1 MFRQRDVKG
10 RDPLQGL
17 QKKAYDGVLSAFV
30 FYVVQHS
37 LNLLFELG
45 LVRGVLIA
53 YPLVV
58 TKQALLL
65 SLRWSWGL
73 VEHRLLVKHRLVVLL
88 SRNRVHVVVLEWF
101 EELLTYLTFALGTN
115 VRLRNLTYLLF
126 KQLVEV
132 GLELA
137 IRRADRF

>member
-1 MFRQRDVKG
+1 LFWQRDVKG
-10 RDPLQGL
+10 RDPLQGF
-17 QKKAYDGVLSAFV
+17 QKEACDGVHPALV
-30 FYVVQHS
+30 FYVMQHS
-37 LNLLFELG
+37 LNLLVELR

-58 TKQALLL
+58 AKQALLL

-73 VEHRLLVKHRLVVLL
+73 VEHRLLVNLRLVVLH

-101 EELLTYLTFALGTN
+101 KELLARLAFALGTN

-132 GLELA
+132 GLEFA
-137 IRRADRF
+137 IG